1 METANYLIQITEDK
15 LREIVGN
22 EVENRIKGHLNR
34 ANDKFM
40 TRQETARY
48 LKVTL
53 PTIDKLV
60 RNGELK
66 AYKLSGRVL
75 MKLSDVN
82 QAVDLVK

>member
-22 EVENRIKGHLNR
+22 EVEKRIRGHLNR

-40 TRQETARY
+40 TRQEAANH